1 MFSINVASITSP
13 ARLSHRMAAGI
24 ALGLALA
31 GLTLTISP
39 ARAQAEGCP
48 SAPLS
53 QPFSKFNDTNWYEL
67 VPNGDFEGSTAGW
80 TLSGK
85 AALASGSE
93 SYAVTGKLGKSSLE
107 LPAGASATSPFMCVD
122 KSYRTMRFFARSEGG
137 SSSVSVQVLYKT
149 PNGPYVLELGADGK
163 APHAR
168 GTGERRIE
176 RDRPG
181 LDSRDCQERPLAR
194 RRRLPRSAHA
204 LGARVAARHSRAGK
218 EH

>member
-13 ARLSHRMAAGI
+13 GRLSRRMAVGI

-149 PNGPYVLELGADGK
+149 PNGPYVGNVGTVSPSSSW
-163 APHAR
+163 APTEKLPTLAAPASAESN
-168 GTGERRIE
+168 GTAQVSIRVTAKS
-176 RDRPG
+176 G
-181 LDSRDCQERPLAR
+181 LSRVDDVYLD
-194 RRRLPRSAHA
+194 PRMH
-204 LGARVAARHSRAGK
+204 
-218 EH
+218 